1 MLHRLAL
8 RIIPSLTLAVTE
20 AEVRKRKRLVMLAPG
35 LAAFAVYRA
44 VQSIHPLTD
53 VLALLALSGLICAV
67 TAAWS
72 YRVSRR
78 ASLAEIWKQDG
89 PRRLAW
95 LILWVGV
102 VYGVQLSLLVLALCL
117 VVAYDFRL
125 HPSGPAM
132 MALIIA
138 STSVAR
144 DGFEIGL
151 IRRQQHEGKPVLT
164 FPDGSPLRGMLRD
177 RPAELL
183 RWGAIGMAVSAVAA
197 AMIAGMGETG
207 RNWYVQLLVVT
218 LLAGSLAVPA
228 YLDGQRPGRWLAVWS
243 DISALELLRF
253 WAWPGLWFAATYYLV
268 LVALVVYPLRLDNSE
283 PFVFLPLAALVGG
296 MMTLYSHYLGRR
308 RNLEDRILKVVPD
321 SLLRCPFVMGI
332 LSKGKPSED
341 QTAVGTT
348 PPPHVALEQAGPKG
362 GA

>member
-20 AEVRKRKRLVMLAPG
+20 AEVRKKKRLVMLAPG
-35 LAAFAVYRA
+35 LVAFAIYRV
-44 VQSIHPLTD
+44 VQSFHPLTD
-53 VLALLALSGLICAV
+53 VLVLLALSGLIGAV

-78 ASLAEIWKQDG
+78 ASLAEIWTQDG

-117 VVAYDFRL
+117 VVTYDFRL
-125 HPSGPAM
+125 HPAGPAM
-132 MALIIA
+132 MALIIS

-151 IRRQQHEGKPVLT
+151 IRRLQYDGKPVLT
-164 FPDGSPLRGMLRD
+164 FPDGAALWGMFRD

-183 RWGAIGMAVSAVAA
+183 RWGASGVAA
-197 AMIAGMGETG
+197 CVLGAATVAGMGEMG
-207 RNWYVQLLVVT
+207 RNWSVQLLVVT

-228 YLDGQRPGRWLAVWS
+228 YLDGQRPGRWLAAWS
-243 DISALELLRF
+243 DLRALELLRF

-268 LVALVVYPLRLDNSE
+268 LLAAVVYPLGLNPSE
-283 PFVFLPLAALVGG
+283 PPVFLTVAALVGG
-296 MMTLYSHYLGRR
+296 MLSLYSTYLGRR

-332 LSKGKPSED
+332 LSKGAPSED
-341 QTAVGTT
+341 QTTVATA
-348 PPPHVALEQAGPKG
+348 PPPAVALERARPEG
-362 GA
+362 